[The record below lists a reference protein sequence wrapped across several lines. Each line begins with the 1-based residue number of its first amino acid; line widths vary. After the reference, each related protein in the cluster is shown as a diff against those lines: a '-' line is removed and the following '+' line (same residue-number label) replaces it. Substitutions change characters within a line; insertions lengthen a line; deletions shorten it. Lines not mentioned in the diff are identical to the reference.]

1 MLNYQ
6 RGCLKSM
13 KTSYPI
19 YIYIYQM
26 ECLEFL
32 EIEYLFFLQKSH
44 FRDVWVRHLALV
56 KLDLPKP
63 PQNVWK
69 TNYQYGYKKVYLGN
83 DSRDT
88 DGDLHCASRNILA
101 IILAN
106 LGYSWPTK
114 SIHSPTIR
122 NSTACNSSVPF
133 SPSLGS
139 VEKTACFSFLLVGWW
154 RFPWV
159 MSESQ
164 TS

>member
-19 YIYIYQM
+19 YIYISNGM
-26 ECLEFL
+26 FRVSGNR
-32 EIEYLFFLQKSH
+32 ISFFLQKSH